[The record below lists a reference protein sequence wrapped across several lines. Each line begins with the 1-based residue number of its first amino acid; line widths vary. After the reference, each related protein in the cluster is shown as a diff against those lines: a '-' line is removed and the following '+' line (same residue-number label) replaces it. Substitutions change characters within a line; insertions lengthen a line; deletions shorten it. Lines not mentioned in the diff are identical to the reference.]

1 MVHVWLRFHLRVRKQ
16 ACLRIPESPVL
27 EIGLSKIKNL
37 AGPLPGSGLLCPLNL
52 GFLGAPDGFWN
63 RSNFAVVAG
72 GGGGRGCSSPAGCRP
87 QQASPGYPCSVVPR
101 YVAVHHYH
109 LSRRRFIPDI
119 PVSSSPRPPRPCHPK
134 LPCPQLPATV
144 TPALAPDA
152 TSAGP
157 PFTWG
162 QTRLVA
168 TSRPGPCL
176 PSRLSQR
183 RPQPSQARC
192 GAGCLGGTGGGG
204 HAARSGG
211 GEGARRR
218 RRRRRQRQRRRWRR
232 RRQRRALRGAE
243 PRGAAAEEEREE
255 DAEHAGG
262 CGPGRSEARR
272 AQGAGSGRHL
282 PRAPRLRWRRRGRG
296 ARSPRGRAARV
307 RAEKPCGP
315 GELTRRSAG
324 PGTAY
329 GER

>member
-1 MVHVWLRFHLRVRKQ
+1 MGFGTEATLQ
-16 ACLRIPESPVL
+16 
-27 EIGLSKIKNL
+27 
-37 AGPLPGSGLLCPLNL
+37 LLL
-52 GFLGAPDGFWN
+52 G
-63 RSNFAVVAG
+63 V
-72 GGGGRGCSSPAGCRP
+72 GGGRGCSSPAGCRP
-87 QQASPGYPCSVVPR
+87 HQASPGYPCSVIPR

-109 LSRRRFIPDI
+109 LSSRRFIPDI

-134 LPCPQLPATV
+134 PPCPQLPATV

-218 RRRRRQRQRRRWRR
+218 RRRRRQRRRWRR

-272 AQGAGSGRHL
+272 AQGAGSGRRL

-296 ARSPRGRAARV
+296 ALSPRGRAARV
-307 RAEKPCGP
+307 RAEKPRGP